1 MIADPTPLHDDPT
14 GTREPHP
21 NARRRRHRA
30 AGYATSR
37 VLMLLL
43 PELLVATALY
53 GAVGQQIRARQG
65 HHDRQRGVGV
75 IEWVILIAIS
85 AAIAVTVGT
94 LVFNKLQAKAQ
105 GIDLTTPGV
114 R

>member
-1 MIADPTPLHDDPT
+1 
-14 GTREPHP
+14 
-21 NARRRRHRA
+21 
-30 AGYATSR
+30 
-37 VLMLLL
+37 MLLL

-53 GAVGQQIRARQG
+53 GAVGQQIRARGG
-65 HHDRQRGVGV
+65 HDDQRGLGV